1 MSFKLKY
8 KNSAFPFKTDEEEK
22 RNKERMEFLR
32 RYEIDKA
39 IREGKVPPPED
50 RESVREYNDAIKGTK
65 FENLDR
71 SV

>member
-8 KNSAFPFKTDEEEK
+8 KNSAFPFKTDGEEK
-22 RNKERMEFLR
+22 RNKERIEFLR
-32 RYEIDKA
+32 KHEIDKA
-39 IREGKVPPPED
+39 IKEGKAPPLED
-50 RESVREYNDAIKGTK
+50 RESIRQYLDAIKGTK